1 MNRILC
7 NVLNDKSIILAK
19 CIFDR
24 LQLQFLKSLK
34 GKLRPG
40 FQFLTSFKLEH
51 AFFSNQCKQVSDSMT
66 VGEILLSLQLSGR
79 LTVQD

>member
-7 NVLNDKSIILAK
+7 NVLNDKSTILAK
-19 CIFDR
+19 GIFDR

-34 GKLRPG
+34 GKLRPD

-51 AFFSNQCKQVSDSMT
+51 AFFSY
-66 VGEILLSLQLSGR
+66 
-79 LTVQD
+79 